1 MSEFAKEPIA
11 GEEMTYCE
19 VHPDRETGLRCNKCG
34 RYMCA
39 ECAVQTP
46 VGYRC
51 RECVRQHDDKF
62 FNATQNDYIL
72 LFAVSAGLTGLAA
85 IILSAIR
92 LPLLF
97 IIILGFPIGGAIS
110 EAVVRA
116 VKKRRGRQSGIW
128 AAAGAAIGGLVG
140 AGLQVYLS
148 LQGRINEIAAA
159 RGIENVPTVTL
170 DMVFGSLFGNWS
182 VLILIAIVAFAV
194 YSRFKMRI

>member
-1 MSEFAKEPIA
+1 MTDFVNEPTT
-11 GEEMTYCE
+11 GEEITYCA

-39 ECAVQTP
+39 QCAVQTP

-72 LFAVSAGLTGLAA
+72 LFAVSAGLTGLVAVVM
-85 IILSAIR
+85 SAIR

-97 IIILGFPIGGAIS
+97 IILLGLPIGGAIS

-116 VKKRRGRQSGIW
+116 VKKRRGRQSGII
-128 AAAGAAIGGLVG
+128 AASGAVIGGLVG
-140 AGLQVYLS
+140 AGLQTYLT
-148 LQGRINEIAAA
+148 LQGRISEAAAA
-159 RGIENVPTVTL
+159 RGIENVPAIPL
-170 DMVFGSLFGNWS
+170 DAVFNSLLSNWS
-182 VLILIAIVAFAV
+182 LLILIAIVAFAV